1 MIYANAYW
9 GRLLALTRT
18 PGMYRAQNQ
27 GKTRMTT
34 QPQPHVGLNLPQY
47 LWASSPL
54 RRYADLVN
62 QRQLIAVANGDKP
75 PYPQGDADLFAAA
88 ADFDATYS
96 TYADFQRQM
105 EFYWCLRWLQQER
118 IEETTAFVLRENL
131 VRFEHVPIVTRIGDL
146 AAAAPGL
153 RVRVGIVAVDLFAAT
168 LECRYAGMAIEGD
181 STLANIELELD
192 EGETTYDENPVA
204 VP

>member
-1 MIYANAYW
+1 MF
-9 GRLLALTRT
+9 
-18 PGMYRAQNQ
+18 RAQAQ

-34 QPQPHVGLNLPQY
+34 QPQPHQGLNLPQY

-96 TYADFQRQM
+96 TYAEFQRQM

-118 IEETTAFVLRENL
+118 IEETTAFVLRDNL
-131 VRFEHVPIVTRIGDL
+131 VRFEHVPIFTRVADL
-146 AAAAPGL
+146 SGVAPGA
-153 RVRVGIVAVDLFAAT
+153 RVRLKVGAIDLFAST
-168 LECRYAGMAIEGD
+168 LECHYAGA
-181 STLANIELELD
+181 ANDAGTPLSEVELELD
-192 EGETTYDENPVA
+192 EGENAFESPVA